1 MESGKKVYVG
11 MGTDLI
17 HHGHINIIE
26 IARELGEVTV
36 GLLSDKA
43 VTKFSRIPFLSFDE
57 RKKILENLKGV
68 KEVIPQYELD
78 YEENLRKLKPD
89 YVVHGSDWKTGPQ
102 RQVREKVIALLK
114 EWGGELIEPEYTHGI
129 SSTGLRNAMKEVGT
143 TPDIRRRMLRRLIDS
158 KDIVRVLESHNGISA
173 LIVEETRFEAEGEI
187 REFDAM
193 WVSSLTDSTAKGKP
207 DTEYVDRTSRFQT
220 INDILDVTTKP
231 IILDGDTGGIPEH
244 FELLVKNL
252 ERLGVS
258 AIVIED
264 KTGIKRNSLFGT
276 EVEQTLDSI
285 EGFSEKIS
293 RGKKAQ
299 ATDDFMIFARL
310 ESLIAEKGMED
321 ALERAKAYIAAGADG
336 IMIHSRHKDGNEII
350 EFMQAYENFE
360 VKVPVISVPSSYN
373 HFTEDELRAA
383 GFNIVIYANH
393 LLRSAFPAMK
403 KTAETILENKR
414 SLEADKYCMSIKE
427 ILTILPN

>member
-1 MESGKKVYVG
+1 

-26 IARELGEVTV
+26 IARDLGEVTV

-43 VTKFSRIPFLSFDE
+43 VSKYSRMPFLSFDE

-68 KEVIPQYELD
+68 SEVVPQLTLD
-78 YEENLRKLKPD
+78 YEENLRALKPD

-102 RQVREKVIALLK
+102 KHIRDKVIKLLK
-114 EWGGELIEPEYTHGI
+114 EWGGELVEPEYTSGI
-129 SSTGLRNAMKEVGT
+129 SSTGLRNAMREVGT
-143 TPDIRRRMLRRLIDS
+143 TPDIRRRMLRRLIES
-158 KDIVRVLESHNGISA
+158 KGIVRVLEAHNGISG
-173 LIVEETRFEAEGEI
+173 LIVEETTYEAEGEI

-220 INDILDVTTKP
+220 IGDILDVTTKP
-231 IILDGDTGGIPEH
+231 IILDGDTGGVAEH
-244 FELLVKNL
+244 FGMLVKNL

-258 AIVIED
+258 AVVIED
-264 KTGIKRNSLFGT
+264 KVGLKRNSLFGT
-276 EVEQTLDSI
+276 EVEQQLDTI
-285 EGFSEKIS
+285 EGFCDKINT
-293 RGKKAQ
+293 GKKAQ
-299 ATDDFMIFARL
+299 VTEEFMIFSRL
-310 ESLIAEKGMED
+310 ESLIADKGMED
-321 ALERAKAYIAAGADG
+321 ALTRAKAYIEAGTDG
-336 IMIHSRHKDGNEII
+336 IMIHSRHKDGKEIM
-350 EFMQAYENFE
+350 EFMKRYAEFE
-360 VKVPVISVPSSYN
+360 TKVPVISVPSSYN
-373 HFTEDELRAA
+373 QFTEEELEAA

-393 LLRSAFPAMK
+393 LLRAAFPAMK

>member
-1 MESGKKVYVG
+1 MKKVYVG

-26 IARELGEVTV
+26 VARKLGEVTV
-36 GLLSDKA
+36 GLLSDEA
-43 VTKFSRIPFLSFDE
+43 VTKFSRMPFLAFDE

-68 KEVIPQYELD
+68 KEVVPQAHLD
-78 YEENLRKLKPD
+78 YEENLRKYKPD
-89 YVVHGSDWKTGPQ
+89 FVVHGDDWKSGPQ
-102 RQVREKVIALLK
+102 RHIREKVIRILQ
-114 EWGGELIEPEYTHGI
+114 EWGGQLIEPEYTKGI
-129 SSTGLRNAMKEVGT
+129 SSTGLRNAMREIGT
-143 TPDIRRRMLRRLIDS
+143 TPDIRRRMLKRLIES
-158 KDIVRVLESHNGISA
+158 KEIVRVLEAHNGISA
-173 LIVEETRFEAEGEI
+173 LIVEESRYEDEGEI

-231 IILDGDTGGIPEH
+231 IILDGDTGGIAEH
-244 FELLVKNL
+244 FEMQVRNL

-258 AIVIED
+258 AVVIED
-264 KTGIKRNSLFGT
+264 KTGVKRNSLFGT
-276 EVEQTLDSI
+276 EVSQQLDTI

-299 ATDDFMIFARL
+299 MTDDFMIFARL
-310 ESLIAEKGMED
+310 ESLIADQGMED
-321 ALERAKAYIAAGADG
+321 ALTRAKAYIEAGADG
-336 IMIHSRHKDGNEII
+336 IMIHSRHQDGKEIV
-350 EFMQAYENFE
+350 EFMKAYQSFE
-360 VKVPVISVPSSYN
+360 HKVPVISVPSSYN
-373 HFTEDELRAA
+373 QFTEDQLRDA

-403 KTAETILENKR
+403 KTAESILQHKR
-414 SLEADKYCMSIKE
+414 SFEADQYCMSIKE